1 MYDNSSVDGFASS
14 KIRTRQP
21 IQNHN
26 GFGRVRLDFTR
37 TVQKKKG
44 WTGLDRF
51 GFIGDPNS

>member
-37 TVQKKKG
+37 TVQKKKR
-44 WTGLDRF
+44 LDWF
-51 GFIGDPNS
+51 GSVRVHW